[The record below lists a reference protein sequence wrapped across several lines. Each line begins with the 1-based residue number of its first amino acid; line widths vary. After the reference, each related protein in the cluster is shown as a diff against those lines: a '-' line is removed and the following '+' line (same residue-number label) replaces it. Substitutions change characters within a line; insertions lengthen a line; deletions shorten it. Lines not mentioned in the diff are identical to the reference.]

1 MPDLS
6 NLYTSP
12 GSYQTFVPSSLI
24 QAITG
29 VVFYAAL
36 LIVAIMS
43 LFTIYS
49 LIKYSDSKPTAFT
62 VTIIYLVIFF
72 SMAAAGMYTLSLIK

>member
-1 MPDLS
+1 MPDFS

-12 GSYQTFVPSSLI
+12 GNYQTYIPSNLV
-24 QAITG
+24 QATTG
-29 VVFYAAL
+29 IVFYAAL
-36 LIVAIMS
+36 LVISVLS

-62 VTIIYLVIFF
+62 VTIIYLIIFF
-72 SMAAAGMYTLSLIK
+72 SMAAAGMHTLLLIQ